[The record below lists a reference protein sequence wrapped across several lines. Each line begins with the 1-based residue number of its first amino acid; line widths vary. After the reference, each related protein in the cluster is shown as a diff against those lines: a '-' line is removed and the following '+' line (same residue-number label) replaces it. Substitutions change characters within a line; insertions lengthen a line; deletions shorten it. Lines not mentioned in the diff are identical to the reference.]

1 MINNESELRVVS
13 TNLRGFLD
21 NACVTAVVV
30 GVFSAEGANILDT
43 LSPDTT
49 DLVLTMVK
57 QRVSFLLSGQVV
69 SYRIGGIDL
78 VPPPKKMENIK
89 KRTSSQ
95 PVFFVNKS
103 RRVAGRRKGTLF
115 SFPPPPPR
123 SPRHDQESRK
133 PGGSCGPA
141 QPFLVGGFP
150 WGRFSIFP
158 AGLFLAPKQFFFAK
172 CYLSSMALSLG
183 APPPTPQASQKDLRQ
198 T

>member
-78 VPPPKKMENIK
+78 VPPPQENGEHQKENIK
-89 KRTSSQ
+89 PTR
-95 PVFFVNKS
+95 FFVNKS

-115 SFPPPPPR
+115 SFPPPPP
-123 SPRHDQESRK
+123 PLTE
-133 PGGSCGPA
+133 A
-141 QPFLVGGFP
+141 
-150 WGRFSIFP
+150 
-158 AGLFLAPKQFFFAK
+158 
-172 CYLSSMALSLG
+172 
-183 APPPTPQASQKDLRQ
+183 
-198 T
+198 